1 MRLNTQRHEPMSEE
15 QQTTEEE
22 TTTHESPVTAPDE
35 QVLEETVTEVPNETI
50 EPTRSTVPTGS
61 QLLVAIALL
70 GSIFGLSYL
79 PWLTMTTE
87 KPSTL
92 EEALRNDAKN
102 INTATIPEP
111 ELEATSAFI
120 WDVKKQRALLNK
132 NASAQLPL
140 ASLTKLMTSLVAL
153 ESLPQNAKVAMTLD
167 AILQDGPSDFLDGES
182 FDAQELSDFAL
193 VSSSNDGAYALAA
206 AAGAALLEQGVATTT
221 FIDAM
226 NIRAEELGMTQTYFS
241 NTTGLDENES
251 ESGSYGSA
259 RDVAFLMEYLI
270 RRRPEIVEGSV
281 KKHAEVAG
289 SALHTAT
296 NTNEIVERIPG
307 LLATKTGFTD
317 LAGGNLVIAF
327 DAGLNR
333 PIVVS
338 VLGST
343 REGRFKDVLALVEYA
358 QQRITEENN

>member
-1 MRLNTQRHEPMSEE
+1 MSEE
-15 QQTTEEE
+15 QLTTSQEGTE
-22 TTTHESPVTAPDE
+22 THESPVSVPEEQALEVHDE
-35 QVLEETVTEVPNETI
+35 IITNSST

-61 QLLVAIALL
+61 QLLVALALL

-79 PWLTMTTE
+79 PWLDMTAE

-92 EEALRNDAKN
+92 EEALRNNEKS
-102 INTATIPEP
+102 INTATVPEP

-153 ESLPQNAKVAMTLD
+153 ESLPQDAKVTMTLD

-182 FDAQELSDFAL
+182 FDAHALSDFSL

-206 AAGAALLEQGVATTT
+206 AAGAALLEQGTPTTT
-221 FIDAM
+221 FVDAM

-241 NTTGLDENES
+241 NPTGLDETES
-251 ESGSYGSA
+251 QSGSYGSA

-270 RRRPEIVEGSV
+270 RRRPEIVEGSI
-281 KKHAEVAG
+281 KKHTEVAG
-289 SALHTAT
+289 GALHTAS
-296 NTNEIVERIPG
+296 NTNEIVEHIPG
-307 LLATKTGFTD
+307 LLATKTGYTD

-343 REGRFKDVLALVEYA
+343 RDGRFSDVLALVAYA
-358 QQRITEENN
+358 QKRITEENN